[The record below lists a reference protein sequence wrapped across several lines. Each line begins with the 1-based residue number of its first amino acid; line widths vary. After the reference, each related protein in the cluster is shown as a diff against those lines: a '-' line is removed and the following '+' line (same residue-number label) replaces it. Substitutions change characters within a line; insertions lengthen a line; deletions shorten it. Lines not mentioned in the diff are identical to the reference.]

1 MNSANFYF
9 IHKNTNSVL
18 NVYFEILQPVVHHS
32 NHLYHMEKS
41 ENFRLIESV
50 YIQEPI
56 QMPVEITYFPAIAI
70 IKLKKKMVNLNS
82 MVLTFD
88 GPLYSD
94 KNYIY
99 HPNGGPYSG
108 TCYSHASV
116 FEKKSSNLLARNYR
130 FSFTPVLMTSKS
142 FEKEFCQEIADI
154 DEGLEHVKKYKD
166 VICSIKRP
174 NVEITPKIIKNIQYI
189 QNKVIT
195 KRFLKLVDYIL

>member
-56 QMPVEITYFPAIAI
+56 QMPVEKTYFPAIAI

-142 FEKEFCQEIADI
+142 FEKEFCKEIADI
-154 DEGLEHVKKYKD
+154 DEGIRTHE
-166 VICSIKRP
+166 
-174 NVEITPKIIKNIQYI
+174 KIQRCYLL
-189 QNKVIT
+189 NKEA
-195 KRFLKLVDYIL
+195 

>member
-1 MNSANFYF
+1 MIN
-9 IHKNTNSVL
+9 ILWLTDELTNKY
-18 NVYFEILQPVVHHS
+18 NAYCEILQPVVDHY

-116 FEKKSSNLLARNYR
+116 FEKKGSNLLARNYR

-142 FEKEFCQEIADI
+142 FEKEFCKEIADI

>member
-9 IHKNTNSVL
+9 IHKNTNAVL
-18 NVYFEILQPVVHHS
+18 NDHCEIFQPVVDHTH
-32 NHLYHMEKS
+32 HLYHMEKS

-56 QMPVEITYFPAIAI
+56 QMPVEITYFPAIAV
-70 IKLKKKMVNLNS
+70 IKLKKKMVNLNPI
-82 MVLTFD
+82 VLTSD
-88 GPLYSD
+88 GPLYSA

-130 FSFTPVLMTSKS
+130 FSFIPALMTSKS
-142 FEKEFCQEIADI
+142 FEKEFCREIAFI
-154 DEGLEHVKKYKD
+154 DEGPEHVKKYKD
-166 VICSIKRP
+166 VICSIKR
-174 NVEITPKIIKNIQYI
+174 NIQYI
-189 QNKVIT
+189 QNIQNKVIT
-195 KRFLKLVDYIL
+195 ISFFQAI

>member
-1 MNSANFYF
+1 M
-9 IHKNTNSVL
+9 L
-18 NVYFEILQPVVHHS
+18 NAHCEILQPVVDHS

-41 ENFRLIESV
+41 ENFRLIESI

-56 QMPVEITYFPAIAI
+56 QTPVEITYMPAIAI
-70 IKLKKKMVNLNS
+70 IKLKKKMVNLNP

-88 GPLYSD
+88 GPLYSA

-116 FEKKSSNLLARNYR
+116 FEKKSGNLLARNYR

-142 FEKEFCQEIADI
+142 FEKEFCQEIASV
-154 DEGLEHVKKYKD
+154 DEGLEYVKKYKD
-166 VICSIKRP
+166 VICAIKRP
-174 NVEITPKIIKNIQYI
+174 NVEKTPNKIKNIQYV

-195 KRFLKLVDYIL
+195 RSFFRLVDYKL

>member
-9 IHKNTNSVL
+9 IHKNTNAVL
-18 NVYFEILQPVVHHS
+18 NADCEILQPVVDHT
-32 NHLYHMEKS
+32 NHLYHMERS

-88 GPLYSD
+88 GPLYSA

-116 FEKKSSNLLARNYR
+116 FEKISGNLLARNYR
-130 FSFTPVLMTSKS
+130 FSFTPALMTSKS
-142 FEKEFCQEIADI
+142 FEKEFCQEIAFI

-166 VICSIKRP
+166 VICTKKGP
-174 NVEITPKIIKNIQYI
+174 YVENTPKKIKNIQYI

-195 KRFLKLVDYIL
+195 ISFFRLVDQIL